1 MPDYKEMY
9 LDLCRA
15 SEEAIRTLVAAQQRC
30 EERYLSEKEEDG
42 ERTSNA
48 E

>member
-30 EERYLSEKEEDG
+30 EERYLSEKIG
-42 ERTSNA
+42 RASCRERV
-48 E
+48 